1 MNILSNLK
9 NIILIVLIIVNIDI
23 KCKAYSIIK
32 WNETAQDQT
41 LQPPISNNRNL
52 FPFPIAISND
62 YIIFGSYNEDI
73 GNIKK
78 AGAAY
83 IYERASNGTWNL
95 IQKLEGTQYNGRFG
109 QSVGISNEYIII
121 GAEWEGR
128 YYTGNAYIYK
138 RGSNGTWNLNQ
149 ILQGTSTNDW
159 FGYAVDIFNKYAIIS
174 AIFERI
180 GDMGNAG
187 AVYIYERAFNETWN
201 LVQKIN
207 GSESNSELGVDVK
220 ISDRYAIIGAPW
232 EYGMFGT
239 AYIYKRT
246 SNGIWKLDATLWDE
260 DESIRA
266 FGRAVGISNKYVI
279 ISAWRTVYIYE
290 QISISNKTWNLIE
303 KFYGDQQDS
312 NFGQS
317 CEISNEYAIVGDPLE
332 ENNIGAIYI
341 YRRDINGIW
350 LFSQKLRIPGAMTG
364 DENGIFVTISNNYI
378 LTRGRSSNK
387 IYFYNGTIV
396 NDTIA
401 TYN

>member
-41 LQPPISNNRNL
+41 LQPSISNNL
-52 FPFPIAISND
+52 DIFLIFPIAISND
-62 YIIFGSYNEDI
+62 YIIIGSNNEDI

-149 ILQGTSTNDW
+149 ILQGSSSDDS

-174 AIFERI
+174 AIYEH
-180 GDMGNAG
+180 DNAG

-207 GSESNSELGVDVK
+207 GSQLDSGLGVDVK

-232 EYGMFGT
+232 EYGQFGT

-260 DESIRA
+260 DESIQF
-266 FGRAVGISNKYVI
+266 FGRQVGISNKYVI

-290 QISISNKTWNLIE
+290 QKSISNETWNLIE
-303 KFYGDQQDS
+303 KFHGDQQNS
-312 NFGQS
+312 GFGIS
-317 CEISNEYAIVGDPLE
+317 CEISNEYAIVGAPWE